1 MTDTIIS
8 VSQPIMT
15 PDIEIFLLKSVL
27 EFIAEENNEA
37 FSDL

>member
-1 MTDTIIS
+1 MTDTITS

-15 PDIEIFLLKSVL
+15 PDKKFFFEKSVL